1 MISMSMHSKIPYTVI
16 GGYLGSG
23 KTTLLNALLRQPH
36 GLRLAVLV
44 NDFGSINIDAE
55 LIENKDGET
64 ISLANGCICCSM
76 KDNIWETLR
85 LVTERPVPP
94 DQVIVEASGV
104 AYPDKIALY
113 GTMPGFTLQ
122 GILVVVDAET
132 IRLKS
137 RDKYVGQTVTHQL
150 KDADVLI
157 LNKTDLVS
165 DQQKQEVRAWLAEMA
180 PQAHIIETRYGAVP
194 HELLLGVESKREF
207 KEDPEEHVHQHGTEF
222 TTWSYKSDVPFRRED
237 LEGLV
242 TALPESI
249 VRVKGVIHLQ
259 EEPDRRFILQVMG
272 KRWNL
277 TPGISWAS
285 EKPGSRL
292 VFIGVQGQFDPAELS
307 LRVEECTNRSS
318 RNPAGKDTIPM
329 IANN

>member
-1 MISMSMHSKIPYTVI
+1 MDTKIPFTVI

-55 LIENKDGET
+55 LIENQDGET
-64 ISLANGCICCSM
+64 VSLTNGCICCSIN
-76 KDNIWETLR
+76 DNIGETLR
-85 LVTERPVPP
+85 QMSERPIPP

-104 AYPDKIALY
+104 AYPDKIARY

-122 GILVVVDAET
+122 GIIVMVDAET
-132 IRLKS
+132 IRAKS
-137 RDKYVGQTVTHQL
+137 KDKYVGHTVTHQL
-150 KDADVLI
+150 KDADLLI

-165 DQQKQEVRAWLAEMA
+165 DGQKQEVRAWLSDVA
-180 PQAHIIETRYGAVP
+180 PKPRIIETQYGAVP
-194 HELLLGVESKREF
+194 YELLLGIESKVEF
-207 KEDPEEHVHQHGTEF
+207 KESIEEHPHQHEMEF
-222 TTWSYKSDVPFRRED
+222 TSWSYESDVPFQRESLD
-237 LEGLV
+237 DV
-242 TALPESI
+242 VATLPESV
-249 VRVKGVIHLQ
+249 VRAKGVIYLQ
-259 EEPDRRFILQVMG
+259 EEPERRFILQVMG

-277 TPGISWAS
+277 TPGLSWAS

-307 LRVEECTNRSS
+307 ARLKDCTEK
-318 RNPAGKDTIPM
+318 PKT
-329 IANN
+329 

>member
-1 MISMSMHSKIPYTVI
+1 MDSKIPFTVI

-36 GLRLAVLV
+36 GLKLAVLV

-64 ISLANGCICCSM
+64 VSLTNGCICCSIN
-76 KDNIWETLR
+76 DNIGDVLR
-85 LVTERPVPP
+85 QLTERPVPL

-104 AYPDKIALY
+104 AYPDKIARY

-132 IRLKS
+132 IRMKS
-137 RDKYVGQTVTHQL
+137 KDKYVGQTVTHQL
-150 KDADVLI
+150 KDADLLI

-165 DQQKQEVRAWLAEMA
+165 DQQKQEVRAWLADMA
-180 PQAHIIETRYGAVP
+180 PKSHIIETQYGLVP
-194 HELLLGVESKREF
+194 NELLLGFESKYEF
-207 KEDPEEHVHQHGTEF
+207 KENVEEHAHQHGTEF
-222 TTWSYKSDVPFRRED
+222 TSWSYESDVPFQSEAF
-237 LEGLV
+237 ESIV
-242 TALPESI
+242 AALPESV
-249 VRVKGVIHLQ
+249 VRAKGVIYLQ
-259 EEPDRRFILQVMG
+259 EEPEQRFTLQVMG
-272 KRWNL
+272 KRWKL

-307 LRVEECTNRSS
+307 ARLENCTEKTK
-318 RNPAGKDTIPM
+318 A
-329 IANN
+329 